1 MAIRYYT
8 DDTKYN
14 LKQRRILSAWL
25 KQSALS
31 EGFQVGNIGI
41 IFCSERRLRE
51 MNVEFLQ
58 HDYYTDIITF
68 DDSSLEDGYIAG
80 ELYIDVDTVRDNAHI
95 YETSPLKEMHRVLVH
110 GVLHLC
116 GQGDKTE
123 ESAQQMRSK
132 EDRCLAELEPLVRW

>member
-31 EGFQVGNIGI
+31 EGFQVADIGI
-41 IFCSERRLRE
+41 ILCSGRRLRE

-68 DDSSLEDGYIAG
+68 DDSSLDDGYIAG
-80 ELYIDVDTVRDNAHI
+80 ELYIDVDTVSDNAHI

-116 GQGDKTE
+116 GQGDKTD

-132 EDRCLAELEPLVRW
+132 EDRYLAELEPLVKW